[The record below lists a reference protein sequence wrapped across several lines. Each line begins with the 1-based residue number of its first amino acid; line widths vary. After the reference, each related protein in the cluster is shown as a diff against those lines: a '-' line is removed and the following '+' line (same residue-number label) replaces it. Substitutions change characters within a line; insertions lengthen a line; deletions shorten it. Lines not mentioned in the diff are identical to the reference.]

1 MARKSLFAIKPV
13 FMAVMTVFALS
24 GCATQA
30 LTRYI
35 VDEVGVKNLKKFQYY
50 LSKKVTLETIVP
62 PGKVTVFGDGAGEIS
77 RGKIVILESTPGVAE
92 SAANNVIRVSFEKG
106 HSNISFRLENE
117 QDLNSDSGYMM
128 DIESIMYDG
137 KKYKVS
143 FNGEGAPRLMIKYYK
158 SGKARIARGRYVN

>member
-1 MARKSLFAIKPV
+1 MARKKLLAIKPV
-13 FMAVMTVFALS
+13 VMAVMTVFVLS

-35 VDEVGVKNLKKFQYY
+35 VDEVGVNNLKKFQYY

-77 RGKIVILESTPGVAE
+77 RGKIVILESTPGIAE
-92 SAANNVIRVSFEKG
+92 TATSDIIRVSFERG
-106 HSNISFRLENE
+106 HSNISFRLDNE
-117 QDLNSDSGYMM
+117 PDANSEYEYVM
-128 DIESIMYDG
+128 DVESIMYDG
-137 KKYKVS
+137 KRYKVS